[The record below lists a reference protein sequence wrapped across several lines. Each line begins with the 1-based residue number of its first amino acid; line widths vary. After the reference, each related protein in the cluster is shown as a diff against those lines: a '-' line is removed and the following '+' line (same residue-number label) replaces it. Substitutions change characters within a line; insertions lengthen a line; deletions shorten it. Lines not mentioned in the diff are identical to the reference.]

1 MLFLFM
7 NSFRILNSRKRA
19 IIALVH
25 SVAFG
30 LLAGYQL
37 LANYH
42 PDPLVLATTGHFAGP
57 AVLSTIYF
65 LVTTVLWVLVLA
77 SRAPLEKLYFAFCAT
92 SAGIGL
98 LRIVFGDPSSYTGN
112 FLRVLMLG
120 CAVFTGYAILRTHS
134 GVQPQFAD

>member
-1 MLFLFM
+1 M
-7 NSFRILNSRKRA
+7 NSFRILNNRKRA

-25 SVAFG
+25 SIAFG

-42 PDPLVLATTGHFAGP
+42 PASLVAATTGKFVGP
-57 AVLSTIYF
+57 AVLTSIYF
-65 LVTTVLWVLVLA
+65 TVTTALFILVVA

-92 SAGIGL
+92 SAGIGM
-98 LRIVFGDPSSYTGN
+98 LRTVFGDPTVYTGN

-120 CAVFTGYAILRTHS
+120 LAVITGNCILRIHS
-134 GVQPQFAD
+134 EVQPQFAD